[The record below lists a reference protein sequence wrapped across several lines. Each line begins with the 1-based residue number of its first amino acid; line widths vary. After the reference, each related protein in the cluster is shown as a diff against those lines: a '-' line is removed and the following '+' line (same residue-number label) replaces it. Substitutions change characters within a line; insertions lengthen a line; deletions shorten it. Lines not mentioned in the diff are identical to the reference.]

1 MGVEQRAGYYDQA
14 GALRDMVQNHMLQML
29 MMVCMEPPSRLKTE
43 AIHDEKIKV
52 LRSLRRYD
60 QEEVGKYFV
69 RAQYQEGAMGEKPVP
84 AYRDEKDIDPRSMT
98 ETFVAAK
105 LLWIIR
111 WCRCSFLYPDRQAHD
126 GKSDANCDSI

>member
-1 MGVEQRAGYYDQA
+1 M
-14 GALRDMVQNHMLQML
+14 QNHMLQML

-84 AYRDEKDIDPRSMT
+84 RTGMKKTSIPFHDGNI
-98 ETFVAAK
+98 
-105 LLWIIR
+105 
-111 WCRCSFLYPDRQAHD
+111 CRCQTFC
-126 GKSDANCDSI
+126 G